1 MLAGFY
7 GKIPTKGDFV
17 QRSLNRAFTN
27 NWDNWLQGCM
37 DNSRAQLGADWL
49 AKYLVS
55 PLWRFALPPGIFC
68 DNALVGVIMPSV
80 DSVGRHFPLTLA
92 LELPP
97 QQELFQFAISHDK
110 WFEGLEDLALFALDP
125 EFSMQEFERRLEQHI
140 SHSSEL
146 AVTSLPPIE
155 GRMGWLQAGDNCQS
169 LLNAG
174 YAQQLSQKALTQFS
188 APSLWW
194 TAGSETNV
202 PAFIVY
208 EGLPPQREYASFLTG
223 DWSNG

>member
-1 MLAGFY
+1 
-7 GKIPTKGDFV
+7 
-17 QRSLNRAFTN
+17 
-27 NWDNWLQGCM
+27 
-37 DNSRAQLGADWL
+37 
-49 AKYLVS
+49 
-55 PLWRFALPPGIFC
+55 
-68 DNALVGVIMPSV
+68 
-80 DSVGRHFPLTLA
+80 
-92 LELPP
+92 
-97 QQELFQFAISHDK
+97 
-110 WFEGLEDLALFALDP
+110 
-125 EFSMQEFERRLEQHI
+125 MQEFERRLEQHI

-194 TAGSETNV
+194 TAGSEANV